1 MKIKRRYRG
10 NFPSKIR
17 EKTFKEEKPR
27 TVKYLLKRFSKS
39 RIDDTLSGN

>member
-17 EKTFKEEKPR
+17 EKTFKEKKPKAEKISAEGI
-27 TVKYLLKRFSKS
+27 L
-39 RIDDTLSGN
+39 